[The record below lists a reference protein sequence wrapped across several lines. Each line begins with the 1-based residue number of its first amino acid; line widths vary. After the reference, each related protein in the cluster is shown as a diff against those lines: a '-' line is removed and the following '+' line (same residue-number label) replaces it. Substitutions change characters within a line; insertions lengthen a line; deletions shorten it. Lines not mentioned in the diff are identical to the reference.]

1 MNSTIK
7 DTIEA
12 RAIKGRIEVDYDD
25 ERPVMAFTEEGLR
38 SVVKTAIRVCAD
50 RCIDPDERERMLQLG
65 D

>member
-1 MNSTIK
+1 MTYHQPI
-7 DTIEA
+7 
-12 RAIKGRIEVDYDD
+12 RIEVDYDD

>member
-25 ERPVMAFTEEGLR
+25 ERPVMAFTEEGLK

>member
-25 ERPVMAFTEEGLR
+25 EKPVMAFTEEGLR